1 MCFVLTLDK
10 DKPKK
15 EFDLIK
21 ETMSYIVQKY
31 GYQSASY
38 CVILRKN
45 NELIGDI
52 NFEEMCSC
60 EATLQKRIAE
70 LEQPSSPALLFKD
83 LDDVCSAFRTP
94 NVRKKAKKVRYMRAR
109 DRFLLLCRVRCVNK
123 GEWAYFS
130 TISLLLGL
138 GKVTLVIVSSV
149 TVLCSNTANEWG
161 TSKSVLTRNG
171 FYSLSLYSTCV
182 ACTACSHMKIYV
194 QLWLILM
201 IARCIDVCD
210 KRKQLIFCLIFSLE
224 PTFDIEGIIEKGQ
237 VLFFL
242 ELLPENIGTCSF
254 PLEKIIKRVE
264 RFFKYSYA
272 NIPPFIYE

>member
-21 ETMSYIVQKY
+21 ETMNYIVQKY

-52 NFEEMCSC
+52 NFEERCSC

-83 LDDVCSAFRTP
+83 LDDVCSAFRAP

-123 GEWAYFS
+123 GEWAHFS

-149 TVLCSNTANEWG
+149 TVLCSNTAKEWG
-161 TSKSVLTRNG
+161 YLQKCTHSERFLLSIILFDLCCLYCLQPYENSCSTLTDFDDRTLHWYMFQTETIIFVSFSSWNERLTSRE
-171 FYSLSLYSTCV
+171 SLRKGKFCFSSSFSPRIL
-182 ACTACSHMKIYV
+182 
-194 QLWLILM
+194 QL
-201 IARCIDVCD
+201 
-210 KRKQLIFCLIFSLE
+210 
-224 PTFDIEGIIEKGQ
+224 
-237 VLFFL
+237 VLFL
-242 ELLPENIGTCSF
+242 WKKS
-254 PLEKIIKRVE
+254 
-264 RFFKYSYA
+264 
-272 NIPPFIYE
+272 

>member
-52 NFEEMCSC
+52 NFEERCSC

-83 LDDVCSAFRTP
+83 LDDVCSAFRAP

-109 DRFLLLCRVRCVNK
+109 DRFCCSVEFGASTRGSGLTFQPLACYWALVR
-123 GEWAYFS
+123 
-130 TISLLLGL
+130 
-138 GKVTLVIVSSV
+138 
-149 TVLCSNTANEWG
+149 
-161 TSKSVLTRNG
+161 
-171 FYSLSLYSTCV
+171 
-182 ACTACSHMKIYV
+182 
-194 QLWLILM
+194 
-201 IARCIDVCD
+201 
-210 KRKQLIFCLIFSLE
+210 
-224 PTFDIEGIIEKGQ
+224 
-237 VLFFL
+237 
-242 ELLPENIGTCSF
+242 
-254 PLEKIIKRVE
+254 
-264 RFFKYSYA
+264 
-272 NIPPFIYE
+272 

>member
-52 NFEEMCSC
+52 NFEERCSC

-70 LEQPSSPALLFKD
+70 LEQPSSPALVFKD
-83 LDDVCSAFRTP
+83 LDDVCSAFRAP

-149 TVLCSNTANEWG
+149 TVLCSNTPKEWG

-171 FYSLSLYSTCV
+171 FYSLSFYSTCV

-201 IARCIDVCD
+201 ITRCIDLCY
-210 KRKQLIFCLIFSLE
+210 KRKQLN
-224 PTFDIEGIIEKGQ
+224 
-237 VLFFL
+237 FL
-242 ELLPENIGTCSF
+242 SHFLPGTNVWHRGNHWERASF
-254 PLEKIIKRVE
+254 VFPRASP
-264 RFFKYSYA
+264 RKY
-272 NIPPFIYE
+272 

>member
-52 NFEEMCSC
+52 NFEERCPC

-83 LDDVCSAFRTP
+83 LDDVCSAFRAP
-94 NVRKKAKKVRYMRAR
+94 NVKKNAKKVRYMRAR

-123 GEWAYFS
+123 GESAHFS

-138 GKVTLVIVSSV
+138 GKVTLVIVSLV
-149 TVLCSNTANEWG
+149 TVLCSNTAKEWG

-201 IARCIDVCD
+201 IARCIDLCY

-264 RFFKYSYA
+264 RFFQYSYA

>member
-52 NFEEMCSC
+52 NFEERCSC

-83 LDDVCSAFRTP
+83 LDDVCSAFRAP
-94 NVRKKAKKVRYMRAR
+94 NVKKKAKKVRYMRAR

-123 GEWAYFS
+123 GEWAHFS

-138 GKVTLVIVSSV
+138 GKVTLVIVSLV
-149 TVLCSNTANEWG
+149 TVLCSNTAKE
-161 TSKSVLTRNG
+161 
-171 FYSLSLYSTCV
+171 
-182 ACTACSHMKIYV
+182 
-194 QLWLILM
+194 
-201 IARCIDVCD
+201 
-210 KRKQLIFCLIFSLE
+210 
-224 PTFDIEGIIEKGQ
+224 
-237 VLFFL
+237 
-242 ELLPENIGTCSF
+242 
-254 PLEKIIKRVE
+254 
-264 RFFKYSYA
+264 
-272 NIPPFIYE
+272 